1 MSSDDIRFLGLDF
14 EGDGRSSFELVPH
27 LARMDGRLYGG
38 AAVAVSVAAMEAETD
53 GFARWTTVQF
63 VGLSEMGERI
73 TCQTDVLA
81 SGRRTS
87 QVRVTGSVGDRVVF
101 DAIGATS
108 SREAK
113 GLHVQFADPPAV
125 PPPDECPEF
134 RLTVP
139 KALRRAQGLEERA
152 SFKVPIEFRQAS
164 PAHDGKRIALWA
176 RVAGHVATPPMLG
189 FLADFVPMGVARASG
204 RAGGGVSLDNT
215 IRFGPATEDEWV
227 LVGLDPHF
235 AYGGYGHGIAHL
247 WAADGTL
254 VATASQTASMVF
266 FD

>member
-1 MSSDDIRFLGLDF
+1 MPRSVEELVDLLELEVIEDNLFRGKQPDTLMQRVFGGQVAAHALVAATRTVDPKYVVHSLHSYVLRPGDTSIPIVYDVEMLR
-14 EGDGRSSFELVPH
+14 DGRSFSTRRIVARQHGRPIFTMTASFQVPEEGWEH
-27 LARMDGRLYGG
+27 QDTMP
-38 AAVAVSVAAMEAETD
+38 S
-53 GFARWTTVQF
+53 
-63 VGLSEMGERI
+63 
-73 TCQTDVLA
+73 
-81 SGRRTS
+81 
-87 QVRVTGSVGDRVVF
+87 
-101 DAIGATS
+101 
-108 SREAK
+108 
-113 GLHVQFADPPAV
+113 V
-125 PPPDECPEF
+125 PPPDECPAF
-134 RLTVP
+134 QLTVP
-139 KALRRAQGLEERA
+139 KQLRRAQGLEERA
-152 SFKVPIEFRQAS
+152 SFKLPIEFRQAT
-164 PAHDGKRIALWA
+164 PADGKHIALWA

-189 FLADFVPMGVARASG
+189 FVADFVPMGVARASG